1 MPWRQLLK
9 LSVCGGQLE
18 KKYSRDLGANT
29 PAIAR
34 AIHPPPARYEPI
46 VQLLRHARTRH
57 DKLQMVVKLCARVI
71 CATRVVEPLRYLF
84 FLAPSHASSP
94 LDTLAPSHA
103 SSSVEQNL
111 LH

>member
-71 CATRVVEPLRYLF
+71 CATRVVEPLRYPF
-84 FLAPSHASSP
+84 FFCAESCLKPFGYLGAESCQ
-94 LDTLAPSHA
+94 LIC
-103 SSSVEQNL
+103 
-111 LH
+111 